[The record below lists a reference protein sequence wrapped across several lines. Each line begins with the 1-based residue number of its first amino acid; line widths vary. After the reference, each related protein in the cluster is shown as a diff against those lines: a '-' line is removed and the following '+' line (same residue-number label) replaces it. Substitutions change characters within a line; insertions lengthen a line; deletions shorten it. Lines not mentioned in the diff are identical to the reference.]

1 VIQLGKEVHPVCSVP
16 KVVVTAFPTQLCG
29 IAFLGVPLS
38 SSLGGRRGCIMNDR
52 LGTMTILYYTY
63 IGFGNLGRKIRIPF
77 VEMWDPKEDPVGGSE
92 SNCSTPA

>member
-1 VIQLGKEVHPVCSVP
+1 
-16 KVVVTAFPTQLCG
+16 
-29 IAFLGVPLS
+29 
-38 SSLGGRRGCIMNDR
+38 MNDR